1 MRELTKLEKAIVFL
15 DSIEGLEYKYKK
27 FFIDNYNGEIL
38 GNAQGVYEFFKEH
51 NAEVMG
57 KSISEMLKDEKFV
70 EKRIETALR
79 GADDISL
86 KLSARARSRIIKVAR
101 TIADMELSEQ
111 IESKHLLEAI
121 SYRGEEL

>member
-38 GNAQGVYEFFKEH
+38 GNAQGVYEFFKEQ

-79 GADDISL
+79 GADDIVTIKSDGEAGEYYPENLINTPVPPVVLYL
-86 KLSARARSRIIKVAR
+86 KGNK
-101 TIADMELSEQ
+101 
-111 IESKHLLEAI
+111 
-121 SYRGEEL
+121 